1 MLNRPLSAKE
11 FLPIGFEN
19 VSNVQ
24 IPENCN
30 THFGIVHYFCYIKI
44 PEIVILQP
52 TEMLSLVCNIIIYSG
67 IVQGIYSALVLTHTR
82 FRNPA
87 NTYLAILLVVLS
99 ASILHSVFVV
109 PYLQQYH
116 LGTLQ
121 IKEPFILLVVP
132 LIWFYVKKLNEPQFH
147 FGRKQ
152 FIHFVPFAVVMF
164 IGLMFLSH
172 NQAANND
179 EQTLSHSFILSISIS
194 VSALCQYIFYLDYI
208 LKHIQ
213 SFKAK
218 ALRELSNTEN
228 IDLTWLRIFLFTFLT
243 VFVLLVFMM
252 AIVIHRLNITYF
264 NNVVSI
270 VFALAIYVLGYKGL
284 FQQTILPA
292 NTIEE
297 LTEDKPHTESKIDDQ
312 VLNRL
317 LDYMDQQKPYHDP
330 ELTLTS
336 LANLV
341 NIGRNQL
348 SEIINTGTGNN
359 FYDFVNKYRVD
370 EVKQLMQKPKF
381 KDFTI
386 LAIAFEA
393 GFPSKST
400 FNSIFKKF
408 TGLTPSAYR
417 NRLL

>member
-1 MLNRPLSAKE
+1 
-11 FLPIGFEN
+11 
-19 VSNVQ
+19 V
-24 IPENCN
+24 
-30 THFGIVHYFCYIKI
+30 T
-44 PEIVILQP
+44 LQP
-52 TEMLSLVCNIIIYSG
+52 TGMLSIVFNIIIYSG
-67 IVQGIYSALVLTHTR
+67 IVQGIYSALVLIHTR
-82 FRNPA
+82 LRNPA
-87 NTYLAILLVVLS
+87 NTYLSTLLIVLS
-99 ASILHSVFVV
+99 ASILHSVFIA
-109 PYLQQYH
+109 PYLEQYH
-116 LGTLQ
+116 QDTLL
-121 IKEPFILLVVP
+121 IKEPFILMVVP

-147 FGRKQ
+147 LSRRQSF
-152 FIHFVPFAVVMF
+152 HFLPFTVVIL

-172 NQAANND
+172 NQSTNND
-179 EQTLSHSFILSISIS
+179 EQTLLHSFILSISIS
-194 VSALCQYIFYLDYI
+194 AFALVQYIFYLSYI
-208 LKHIQ
+208 LKQIR

-218 ALRELSNTEN
+218 ALSELSNTEN

-252 AIVIHRLNITYF
+252 VILIHRLNITYF
-264 NNVVSI
+264 NNIISI

-284 FQQTILPA
+284 FQQTILPV
-292 NTIEE
+292 NTIGK
-297 LTEDKPHTESKIDDQ
+297 LTEDKPSFESKIDDQ

-317 LDYMDQQKPYHDP
+317 LDYMDRQKPYNDP

-336 LANLV
+336 LADLV
-341 NIGRNQL
+341 SIGRNQL
-348 SEIINTGTGNN
+348 SEVINSGTGSN

-370 EVKQLMQKPKF
+370 EVKQLMQNPKF

-408 TGLTPSAYR
+408 TGLTPSVYR